1 MASSDRFDG
10 PPKGRRGAGADE
22 AQNDPPAP
30 VERGASGRIIVR
42 SSSHPPTGEAAG
54 SSDTSGA
61 RALPDGPGE
70 ARIKRDTPA
79 ERPRRRRQVESGVGG
94 QRRTRDTA
102 PALPTSLKRRSAEQ
116 AELAIEIEVVADD
129 PGVGDSRFASGAD
142 ALSSLPPVADGK
154 RRLGRARAL
163 ILAAL
168 LATAAAVALL
178 LWFLLLD

>member
-10 PPKGRRGAGADE
+10 PTKGRRGAEADE

-30 VERGASGRIIVR
+30 VERSASGRIIVR

-79 ERPRRRRQVESGVGG
+79 ERPRRRRQVETGVG

-116 AELAIEIEVVADD
+116 AELAIEIDVVADD

-142 ALSSLPPVADGK
+142 ALSSLPPVADGE

-163 ILAAL
+163 IIAAL
-168 LATAAAVALL
+168 LATAAAVTLILWLL
-178 LWFLLLD
+178 LSD